1 MSDDDTFITVDPS
14 PQDGGPDPRD
24 DWLGSSPDLD
34 WFQDGEERPEQ
45 PRRRGVAAARVGFGG
60 SDVPLDPEVRRR
72 RLVAAA
78 VGMGAVVLVVVI
90 ALVAFGGGGTK
101 KPVTTPITTPGVTT
115 PATTGTTPPATT
127 TTKTTAPLR
136 VVLPASGKLSQGD
149 TGADVKL
156 LQRALVKLAVATL
169 TPDGNFGAATE
180 SAVAAFQ
187 QVHDLTADGVVG
199 AKTAQAINTALTDA
213 G

>member
-1 MSDDDTFITVDPS
+1 MSDDDTFISVDPS
-14 PQDGGPDPRD
+14 PRGGGPDPRD
-24 DWLGSSPDLD
+24 DWLGGSPDLD
-34 WFQDGEERPEQ
+34 WFPEGEERPA
-45 PRRRGVAAARVGFGG
+45 PTRRRGVATARAGFG
-60 SDVPLDPEVRRR
+60 SSSAPLDPDVRRR
-72 RLVAAA
+72 RLIAALA
-78 VGMGAVVLVVVI
+78 ALGAVILVVVI

-101 KPVTTPITTPGVTT
+101 APPTVPATTTAVTTT
-115 PATTGTTPPATT
+115 PAQTSTTPPKT
-127 TTKTTAPLR
+127 TTKTTAPLK

-169 TPDGNFGAATE
+169 TADGNFGAETE

-187 QVHDLTADGVVG
+187 QVHGLTADGVVG
-199 AKTAQAINTALTDA
+199 AKTAQAINSALAAA